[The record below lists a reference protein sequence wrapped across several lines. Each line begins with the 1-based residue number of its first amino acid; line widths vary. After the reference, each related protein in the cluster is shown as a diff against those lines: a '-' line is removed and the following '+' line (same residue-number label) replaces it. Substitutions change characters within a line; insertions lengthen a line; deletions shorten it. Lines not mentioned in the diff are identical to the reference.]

1 MREYIDRMDAI
12 KTVAQLY
19 RYESDRMTALQELP
33 TIEVGWIPVSE
44 RLPEEHDSIFAK
56 YKGTDKWQIGMFEKC
71 SDDVNVTV
79 EYEDGTKKTKTLHTV
94 DGCWKVDF
102 AVKFKVIAWQPLSEP
117 WKGEIDEKK

>member
-44 RLPEEHDSIFAK
+44 RLPESNGRYIACLGDVCVCELTFE
-56 YKGTDKWQIGMFEKC
+56 GGKWFNPDTGNEYL
-71 SDDVNVTV
+71 DVT
-79 EYEDGTKKTKTLHTV
+79 
-94 DGCWKVDF
+94 
-102 AVKFKVIAWQPLSEP
+102 AWQPLPEP
-117 WKGEIDEKK
+117 WKGEE

>member
-44 RLPEEHDSIFAK
+44 RLPGDNI
-56 YKGTDKWQIGMFEKC
+56 
-71 SDDVNVTV
+71 
-79 EYEDGTKKTKTLHTV
+79 
-94 DGCWKVDF
+94 
-102 AVKFKVIAWQPLSEP
+102 KVIVTFENKDRGRFTGEAWLQEGRWIYKRRFDESKVVAWQLPPEP
-117 WKGEIDEKK
+117 WKGEE